1 MEAHSSPVYIEAE
14 LLQHSYNAMS
24 YIDFILHH
32 FEPGHPMQT
41 CADRRSTFADKIR
54 ANDRFVTH
62 VVPPRYISCFMEIP
76 CGVTFKCATSR
87 TDIADYIVQHIDVE
101 NFDVM
106 AFTVA
111 ATVQYGGIPHD
122 DHFVALNGEDFD
134 SMDASMQQL
143 ITHRL
148 DFADTFRALRQGLRL
163 DWMDGNGRLS
173 TQSTD
178 FSVNGV
184 SLPTLC
190 TRPIDLVNLNN
201 MLTAECKVQM
211 PEPKDWAQKLTL
223 NMNDL
228 QFPMDTCFPSHVGIL
243 HDPQINIRLPN
254 MNEAYCD
261 ISTSPATF
269 IIIAIPSAD
278 TISAMT
284 ARVVNMLTL
293 HRARLEESGVH
304 VMGMLDQERRQGLV
318 DPRQFHAGGRQQ
330 IIEPGIEV
338 SRLSFSAT
346 FKFGAAHDPFVCV
359 SSLDPKQQVPFHR
372 ALLNRRSP
380 VLQFVSVPD
389 DSGET

>member
-1 MEAHSSPVYIEAE
+1 MKKSSVRSGASSDPAHVGKVASKTPRVVPSGSGPNRARRHSQGTTGSGATQAKTARTASFDGKLSTNDMTPCPEANLAAASSVLRLNYVPQHQLKLIFNQIIAEHVSTATYTNTSIAMSETDQFLTCVHIEAE

-148 DFADTFRALRQGLRL
+148 DFVDTFRALRQGLRL
-163 DWMDGNGRLS
+163 DWMDGNGRA
-173 TQSTD
+173 
-178 FSVNGV
+178 
-184 SLPTLC
+184 SLFC
-190 TRPIDLVNLNN
+190 
-201 MLTAECKVQM
+201 
-211 PEPKDWAQKLTL
+211 W
-223 NMNDL
+223 
-228 QFPMDTCFPSHVGIL
+228 VG
-243 HDPQINIRLPN
+243 
-254 MNEAYCD
+254 
-261 ISTSPATF
+261 
-269 IIIAIPSAD
+269 
-278 TISAMT
+278 
-284 ARVVNMLTL
+284 
-293 HRARLEESGVH
+293 
-304 VMGMLDQERRQGLV
+304 
-318 DPRQFHAGGRQQ
+318 
-330 IIEPGIEV
+330 
-338 SRLSFSAT
+338 
-346 FKFGAAHDPFVCV
+346 
-359 SSLDPKQQVPFHR
+359 
-372 ALLNRRSP
+372 
-380 VLQFVSVPD
+380 
-389 DSGET
+389 